1 MIILG
6 IETSCDETGVA
17 LCSDFKI
24 LSSFTKTQS
33 IHKQYGGV
41 VPEIA
46 SREHEKYLPSI
57 TKKVLEGSNKSFSD
71 IDAIAVTNGPGL
83 MGSLLSGISFAKG
96 IAHALNIPIV
106 PINHLEAHL
115 NSVFIEH
122 SELEAPFINLLVSG
136 GHTQL
141 WLVKS
146 MFEYELLGET
156 LDDACGEAFDK
167 GAKKMNLNYPGG
179 PEIEKLATNGNR
191 NLINFPRPMI
201 KDNSFNFSFS
211 GLKTALINCV
221 NEGKYSYQD
230 IAASYQEAIVDTLIN
245 KFEKVVLEI
254 GFGDG
259 GNVAHMAKSNPNNLY
274 IASEVYL
281 SGIGSLLGKIIKDNI
296 KGSFKFA
303 YAYFHLH
310 PSITIFSENGKIFY
324 LQMPNGEK
332 VTLQVD
338 KGKPF
343 IETGFYSPEFGKKI
357 ESKCLKVLLIDKESC
372 IKISW

>member
-33 IHKQYGGV
+33 IHQQFGGV

-57 TKKVLEGSNKSFSD
+57 TKKVLEDANKSFKD

-96 IAHALNIPIV
+96 ISQALNIPII

-122 SELEAPFINLLVSG
+122 AELEAPFINLLVSG

-141 WLVKS
+141 WLVKN

-179 PEIEKLATNGNR
+179 PEIEKLAKNGDM

-201 KDNSFNFSFS
+201 NDNTFNFSFS

-221 NEGKYSYQD
+221 NENKYSYKD
-230 IAASYQEAIVDTLIN
+230 IAASYQEAIVDTLIS
-245 KFEKVVLEI
+245 KFEKAM
-254 GFGDG
+254 
-259 GNVAHMAKSNPNNLY
+259 NQYSAN
-274 IASEVYL
+274 
-281 SGIGSLLGKIIKDNI
+281 SGIICGGVAANKRLRDKLDKLDQKIIYPSMKYCTDNADMIAFLALHKVNNNKIDFDKDF
-296 KGSFKFA
+296 SA
-303 YAYFHLH
+303 Y
-310 PSITIFSENGKIFY
+310 SRGMI
-324 LQMPNGEK
+324 
-332 VTLQVD
+332 V
-338 KGKPF
+338 
-343 IETGFYSPEFGKKI
+343 
-357 ESKCLKVLLIDKESC
+357 
-372 IKISW
+372 

>member
-33 IHKQYGGV
+33 IHQQYGGV

-46 SREHEKYLPSI
+46 SREHEKYLPGI
-57 TKKVLEGSNKSFSD
+57 TKKVLEDANKSFKD

-96 IAHALNIPIV
+96 ISQALNIPII

-122 SELEAPFINLLVSG
+122 AELEAPFINLLVSG

-141 WLVKS
+141 WLVKN

-179 PEIEKLATNGNR
+179 PEIEKLAKNGDM

-201 KDNSFNFSFS
+201 NDNTFNFSFS

-221 NEGKYSYQD
+221 NDNKYSYED
-230 IAASYQEAIVDTLIN
+230 IAASYQEAIVDTLIS
-245 KFEKVVLEI
+245 KFEKAM
-254 GFGDG
+254 
-259 GNVAHMAKSNPNNLY
+259 NQYSAN
-274 IASEVYL
+274 
-281 SGIGSLLGKIIKDNI
+281 SGIICGGVAANKRLRYKLDKLDQKIIYPSMKYCTDNADMIAFLALHKVNNNKIDFDKDF
-296 KGSFKFA
+296 SA
-303 YAYFHLH
+303 Y
-310 PSITIFSENGKIFY
+310 SRGMI
-324 LQMPNGEK
+324 
-332 VTLQVD
+332 V
-338 KGKPF
+338 
-343 IETGFYSPEFGKKI
+343 
-357 ESKCLKVLLIDKESC
+357 
-372 IKISW
+372 

>member
-17 LCSDFKI
+17 ICSDFKI

-33 IHKQYGGV
+33 IHQQFGGV

-46 SREHEKYLPSI
+46 SREHEKYLPRI
-57 TKKVLEGSNKSFSD
+57 TKKVLKDANIKFKD

-96 IAHALNIPIV
+96 ISYGLDVPII

-122 SELEAPFINLLVSG
+122 EELEPPFINLLVSG

-141 WLVKS
+141 WLVKN

-167 GAKKMNLNYPGG
+167 GAKKLNLNYPGG
-179 PEIEKLATNGNR
+179 PEIERLATSGDK

-201 KDNSFNFSFS
+201 NDNSFNFSFS
-211 GLKTALINCV
+211 GLKTSLINCV
-221 NEGKYSYQD
+221 NKDKYNFDD
-230 IAASYQEAIVDTLIN
+230 IAASYQEAIVDTLIA
-245 KFEKVVLEI
+245 KFEKAMNQYSV
-254 GFGDG
+254 
-259 GNVAHMAKSNPNNLY
+259 K
-274 IASEVYL
+274 
-281 SGIGSLLGKIIKDNI
+281 SGIICGGVAANKRLREKLDNLDKNIIYPSMKYCTDNADMIAYLAEHKFKNNKVDLSKDF
-296 KGSFKFA
+296 SA
-303 YAYFHLH
+303 Y
-310 PSITIFSENGKIFY
+310 SRG
-324 LQMPNGEK
+324 M
-332 VTLQVD
+332 
-338 KGKPF
+338 
-343 IETGFYSPEFGKKI
+343 
-357 ESKCLKVLLIDKESC
+357 VL
-372 IKISW
+372 

>member
-33 IHKQYGGV
+33 IHQQFGGV

-57 TKKVLEGSNKSFSD
+57 TKKVLEDANKSFKD

-96 IAHALNIPIV
+96 ISQALNIPII

-122 SELEAPFINLLVSG
+122 AELEAPFINLLVSG

-141 WLVKS
+141 WLVKN

-179 PEIEKLATNGNR
+179 PEIEKLAKNGDM

-201 KDNSFNFSFS
+201 NDNTFNFSFS
-211 GLKTALINCV
+211 GLKTSLINCV
-221 NEGKYSYQD
+221 NENKYSYED
-230 IAASYQEAIVDTLIN
+230 IAASYQEAIVDTLIS
-245 KFEKVVLEI
+245 KFEKAM
-254 GFGDG
+254 
-259 GNVAHMAKSNPNNLY
+259 NQYSAN
-274 IASEVYL
+274 
-281 SGIGSLLGKIIKDNI
+281 SGIICGGVAANKRLRDKLDKLDQKIIYPSMKYCTDNADMIAFLALHKVNNNKIDFDKDF
-296 KGSFKFA
+296 SA
-303 YAYFHLH
+303 Y
-310 PSITIFSENGKIFY
+310 SRGMI
-324 LQMPNGEK
+324 
-332 VTLQVD
+332 V
-338 KGKPF
+338 
-343 IETGFYSPEFGKKI
+343 
-357 ESKCLKVLLIDKESC
+357 
-372 IKISW
+372 

>member
-17 LCSDFKI
+17 LSSDFEI

-33 IHKQYGGV
+33 IHQKYGGV

-46 SREHEKYLPSI
+46 SREHEKYLPTI
-57 TKKVLEGSNKSFSD
+57 TNKVLKDANKTFDD

-96 IAHALNIPIV
+96 LAHALNIPII

-122 SELEAPFINLLVSG
+122 AELEAPFINLLVSG

-141 WLVKS
+141 WLVRN

-179 PEIEKLATNGNR
+179 PEIEKLAKNGNKS
-191 NLINFPRPMI
+191 LINFPRPMI
-201 KDNSFNFSFS
+201 NDNSFNFSFS

-221 NEGKYSYQD
+221 NKDMYSFED
-230 IAASYQEAIVDTLIN
+230 IAASYQEAIVDTLIA
-245 KFEKVVLEI
+245 KFDKALNEFSV
-254 GFGDG
+254 
-259 GNVAHMAKSNPNNLY
+259 N
-274 IASEVYL
+274 
-281 SGIGSLLGKIIKDNI
+281 SGIICGGVAANKRLREKLNRLDKNIIYPSMKYCTDNADMI
-296 KGSFKFA
+296 AFLA
-303 YAYFHLH
+303 QH
-310 PSITIFSENGKIFY
+310 
-324 LQMPNGEK
+324 
-332 VTLQVD
+332 
-338 KGKPF
+338 
-343 IETGFYSPEFGKKI
+343 KI
-357 ESKCLKVLLIDKESC
+357 ENNKVNFDKNFSAYSRGM
-372 IKISW
+372 IV

>member
-17 LCSDFKI
+17 LCNDFKI

-33 IHKQYGGV
+33 IHQQYGGV

-57 TKKVLEGSNKSFSD
+57 TKKVLEDANKSFKD

-96 IAHALNIPIV
+96 ISQALNIPII

-122 SELEAPFINLLVSG
+122 AELEAPFINLLVSG

-141 WLVKS
+141 WLVKN

-179 PEIEKLATNGNR
+179 PEIEKLAKNGDM
-191 NLINFPRPMI
+191 NLINFPRPI
-201 KDNSFNFSFS
+201 INDNTFNFSFS

-221 NEGKYSYQD
+221 NENKYSYKD
-230 IAASYQEAIVDTLIN
+230 IAASYQEAIVDTLIG
-245 KFEKVVLEI
+245 KFEKAM
-254 GFGDG
+254 
-259 GNVAHMAKSNPNNLY
+259 NQYSAN
-274 IASEVYL
+274 
-281 SGIGSLLGKIIKDNI
+281 SGIICGGVAANKRLREKLDKLDQKIIYPSMKYCTDNADMIAFLALHKVKNNKIDFDKDF
-296 KGSFKFA
+296 SA
-303 YAYFHLH
+303 Y
-310 PSITIFSENGKIFY
+310 SRGMI
-324 LQMPNGEK
+324 
-332 VTLQVD
+332 V
-338 KGKPF
+338 
-343 IETGFYSPEFGKKI
+343 
-357 ESKCLKVLLIDKESC
+357 
-372 IKISW
+372 

>member
-33 IHKQYGGV
+33 IHQQYGGV

-57 TKKVLEGSNKSFSD
+57 TKKVLEDANKSFKD

-96 IAHALNIPIV
+96 ISQALNIPII

-122 SELEAPFINLLVSG
+122 AELEAPFINLLVSG

-141 WLVKS
+141 WLVKN

-179 PEIEKLATNGNR
+179 PEIEKLAKNGDM

-201 KDNSFNFSFS
+201 NDNTFNFSFS

-221 NEGKYSYQD
+221 NENKYSYKD
-230 IAASYQEAIVDTLIN
+230 IAASYQEAIVDTLIG
-245 KFEKVVLEI
+245 KFEKAM
-254 GFGDG
+254 
-259 GNVAHMAKSNPNNLY
+259 NQYSAN
-274 IASEVYL
+274 
-281 SGIGSLLGKIIKDNI
+281 SGIICGGVAANKRLREKLDKLDQKIIYPSMKYCTDNADMIAFLALHKVKNNKIDFDKDF
-296 KGSFKFA
+296 SA
-303 YAYFHLH
+303 Y
-310 PSITIFSENGKIFY
+310 SRGMI
-324 LQMPNGEK
+324 
-332 VTLQVD
+332 V
-338 KGKPF
+338 
-343 IETGFYSPEFGKKI
+343 
-357 ESKCLKVLLIDKESC
+357 
-372 IKISW
+372 

>member
-1 MIILG
+1 LIILG

-33 IHKQYGGV
+33 IHQQYGGV

-57 TKKVLEGSNKSFSD
+57 TKKVLEDANKSFKD

-96 IAHALNIPIV
+96 ISQALNIPII

-122 SELEAPFINLLVSG
+122 TELEAPFINLLVSG

-141 WLVKS
+141 WLVKN

-179 PEIEKLATNGNR
+179 PEIEKLAKNGDM

-201 KDNSFNFSFS
+201 NDNTFNFSFS

-221 NEGKYSYQD
+221 NENKYSYED
-230 IAASYQEAIVDTLIN
+230 IAASYQEAIVDTLIS
-245 KFEKVVLEI
+245 KFEK
-254 GFGDG
+254 
-259 GNVAHMAKSNPNNLY
+259 AMSQYSAKS
-274 IASEVYL
+274 
-281 SGIGSLLGKIIKDNI
+281 GIICGGVAANKRLRDKLDKLDQKIIYPSMKYCTDNADMIAFLALHKVNNNKIDFDKDF
-296 KGSFKFA
+296 SA
-303 YAYFHLH
+303 Y
-310 PSITIFSENGKIFY
+310 SRGMI
-324 LQMPNGEK
+324 
-332 VTLQVD
+332 V
-338 KGKPF
+338 
-343 IETGFYSPEFGKKI
+343 
-357 ESKCLKVLLIDKESC
+357 
-372 IKISW
+372 

>member
-1 MIILG
+1 LIILG

-17 LCSDFKI
+17 LCSNFKI

-33 IHKQYGGV
+33 IHQQYGGV

-57 TKKVLEGSNKSFSD
+57 TKKVLKDANKSFKD

-96 IAHALNIPIV
+96 ISQALNIPII

-122 SELEAPFINLLVSG
+122 AELKAPFINLLVSG

-141 WLVKS
+141 WLIKN

-179 PEIEKLATNGNR
+179 PEIEKIAQNGDV

-201 KDNSFNFSFS
+201 NDNTLNFSFS

-221 NEGKYSYQD
+221 NENKYSYED
-230 IAASYQEAIVDTLIN
+230 IAASYQEAIVDTLIS
-245 KFEKVVLEI
+245 KFEKAMNQ
-254 GFGDG
+254 FS
-259 GNVAHMAKSNPNNLY
+259 AKS
-274 IASEVYL
+274 
-281 SGIGSLLGKIIKDNI
+281 GIICGGVAANKRLRYKLDKLDKKIIYPSMKYCTDNADMIAFLAFHKVNNNKIDFDKDF
-296 KGSFKFA
+296 SA
-303 YAYFHLH
+303 Y
-310 PSITIFSENGKIFY
+310 SRGMI
-324 LQMPNGEK
+324 
-332 VTLQVD
+332 V
-338 KGKPF
+338 
-343 IETGFYSPEFGKKI
+343 
-357 ESKCLKVLLIDKESC
+357 
-372 IKISW
+372 

>member
-1 MIILG
+1 LIILG

-33 IHKQYGGV
+33 IHQQYGGV

-57 TKKVLEGSNKSFSD
+57 TKKVLEDANKSFKD

-96 IAHALNIPIV
+96 ISQALNIPII

-122 SELEAPFINLLVSG
+122 AELEAPFINLLVSG

-141 WLVKS
+141 WLVKN

-179 PEIEKLATNGNR
+179 PEIEKIAKNGDM

-201 KDNSFNFSFS
+201 NDNTFNFSFS

-221 NEGKYSYQD
+221 NDNKYSYED
-230 IAASYQEAIVDTLIN
+230 IAASYQEAIVDTLIS
-245 KFEKVVLEI
+245 KFEKAM
-254 GFGDG
+254 
-259 GNVAHMAKSNPNNLY
+259 NQYSAN
-274 IASEVYL
+274 
-281 SGIGSLLGKIIKDNI
+281 SGIICGGVAANKRLRDKLDKLDQKIIYPSMKYCTDNADMIAFLALHKVNNNKIDFDKDF
-296 KGSFKFA
+296 SA
-303 YAYFHLH
+303 Y
-310 PSITIFSENGKIFY
+310 SRGMI
-324 LQMPNGEK
+324 
-332 VTLQVD
+332 V
-338 KGKPF
+338 
-343 IETGFYSPEFGKKI
+343 
-357 ESKCLKVLLIDKESC
+357 
-372 IKISW
+372 